1 VLPDTSVA
9 DLVHLIQLSLEQN
22 EITASLGLLVDHT
35 FFELLKSV
43 DNFKEIAMVKE
54 EPEISAFTF
63 SDNSFNRE

>member
-1 VLPDTSVA
+1 
-9 DLVHLIQLSLEQN
+9 LSFEQN

-43 DNFKEIAMVKE
+43 DNFEEIAMVKE

-63 SDNSFNRE
+63 SNNSFNRE